1 VTSSPNLVRAVL
13 WMIGTLLSFS
23 AMAVSVRGLAGVFS
37 IPEILTIRS
46 SIGLLILSS
55 IALVT
60 PSLWKQITLRRI
72 GMHLARNSIHL
83 GSQYLWAL
91 GLTLLPLATVFAL
104 EFTMPAWTVPLAF
117 LLLGE
122 KPTLPRIGSVVCG
135 FIGVL
140 IILRPGLAAFNPAAL
155 LVLVAAFGYATINV
169 LTKKL
174 TTTESAFAILF
185 WMNLI
190 QISLG
195 YAFSDSL
202 FFQKITIH
210 SLIPMAGI
218 GIAGLSAHFCLTHAL
233 KVADATVVI
242 PLDFMRIPLIAIVG
256 WAFYGEAL
264 DVFVFAGALVIVAGV
279 LWALKAESKRVSAK
293 AAA

>member
-1 VTSSPNLVRAVL
+1 
-13 WMIGTLLSFS
+13 MIGTLLSFS
-23 AMAVSVRGLAGVFS
+23 AMALSVRGLAGVFS
-37 IPEILTIRS
+37 IAEILTIRS
-46 SIGLLILSS
+46 SVGLAILTA
-55 IALVT
+55 IALFT
-60 PSLWKQITLRRI
+60 PALWRDISLRRV
-72 GMHLARNSIHL
+72 GMHVARNSIHL
-83 GSQYLWAL
+83 GAQYLWAL

-122 KPTLPRIGSVVCG
+122 KPTMPRIGSVVCG

-140 IILRPGLAAFNPAAL
+140 IILRPGISDFNPAAL

-174 TTTESAFAILF
+174 TSTETPFAILV
-185 WMNLI
+185 WMSLI
-190 QISLG
+190 QLVLG
-195 YAFSDSL
+195 YAFSDPL
-202 FFQKITIH
+202 FFQKITPH

-264 DVFVFAGALVIVAGV
+264 DVFVFAGALVIVLGV
-279 LWALKAESKRVSAK
+279 LWALDAEARKRPS
-293 AAA
+293 

>member
-1 VTSSPNLVRAVL
+1 
-13 WMIGTLLSFS
+13 MIGTLLSFS
-23 AMAVSVRGLAGVFS
+23 AMALSVRGLAGVFS

-46 SIGLLILSS
+46 TIGLLILTS

-60 PSLWKQITLRRI
+60 PALWKDITLRRI

-83 GSQYLWAL
+83 CSQYLWAL

-122 KPTLPRIGSVVCG
+122 KPTAPRIGSVVCG

-140 IILRPGLAAFNPAAL
+140 IILRPGLSDFNPAAL
-155 LVLVAAFGYATINV
+155 LVLTAALGYATINV

-174 TTTESAFAILF
+174 TSTESPFAILF

-190 QISLG
+190 QLGLG
-195 YAFSDSL
+195 YAFSDPL
-202 FFQKITIH
+202 FFQKITVH
-210 SLIPMAGI
+210 SLVPMAGI
-218 GIAGLSAHFCLTHAL
+218 GIAGLSAHYCLTHAL

-264 DVFVFAGALVIVAGV
+264 DVFVFAGALVIIAGV
-279 LWALKAESKRVSAK
+279 LWALNAEAKRAPAR
-293 AAA
+293 AAT

>member
-1 VTSSPNLVRAVL
+1 VTSRANLVRAVL

-23 AMAVSVRGLAGVFS
+23 AMALSVRGLAGVFS
-37 IPEILTIRS
+37 IAEILTIRS
-46 SIGLLILSS
+46 SVGLTILTA

-60 PSLWKQITLRRI
+60 PSLWQDISLRRI
-72 GMHLARNSIHL
+72 GMHVARNSIHL
-83 GSQYLWAL
+83 GAQYLWAL

-122 KPTLPRIGSVVCG
+122 KPTPPRIGSVVCG

-140 IILRPGLAAFNPAAL
+140 IILRPGISDFNPAAL

-174 TTTESAFAILF
+174 TSTESPFAILV
-185 WMNLI
+185 WMSLI
-190 QISLG
+190 QLVLG
-195 YAFSDSL
+195 YAFSDPL
-202 FFQKITIH
+202 FFQKITAH

-264 DVFVFAGALVIVAGV
+264 DVFVFAGALVIVLGV
-279 LWALKAESKRVSAK
+279 LWALNAEARKRPA
-293 AAA
+293 

>member
-1 VTSSPNLVRAVL
+1 
-13 WMIGTLLSFS
+13 
-23 AMAVSVRGLAGVFS
+23 
-37 IPEILTIRS
+37 
-46 SIGLLILSS
+46 
-55 IALVT
+55 
-60 PSLWKQITLRRI
+60 
-72 GMHLARNSIHL
+72 
-83 GSQYLWAL
+83 
-91 GLTLLPLATVFAL
+91 VFAL

-122 KPTLPRIGSVVCG
+122 RPTVARVGSVVCG

-140 IILRPGLAAFNPAAL
+140 IILRPGLSDFNPAAL
-155 LVLVAAFGYATINV
+155 LVLTAALGYATINV

-190 QISLG
+190 QLSLG
-195 YAFSDSL
+195 YAFSDPL
-202 FFQKITIH
+202 FFQKITTH

-218 GIAGLSAHFCLTHAL
+218 GIAGLSAHYCLTHAL

-256 WAFYGEAL
+256 WTFYGEAL
-264 DVFVFAGALVIVAGV
+264 DVFVFAGALVIITGV
-279 LWALKAESKRVSAK
+279 LWALNAEAKRATT
-293 AAA
+293 

>member
-1 VTSSPNLVRAVL
+1 MT
-13 WMIGTLLSFS
+13 GTLLSFS
-23 AMAVSVRGLAGVFS
+23 AMALSVRGLAGAFS

-46 SIGLLILSS
+46 TIGLLILTS

-60 PSLWKQITLRRI
+60 PALWRDITLRRI

-122 KPTLPRIGSVVCG
+122 RPTVARVGSVVCG

-140 IILRPGLAAFNPAAL
+140 IILRPGLSDFNPAAL
-155 LVLVAAFGYATINV
+155 LVLTAALGYATINV

-185 WMNLI
+185 WMNFI
-190 QISLG
+190 QLFLG
-195 YAFSDSL
+195 YAFSDPL
-202 FFQKITIH
+202 FFQKITTH

-218 GIAGLSAHFCLTHAL
+218 GIAGLSAHYCLTHAL

-256 WAFYGEAL
+256 WTFYGEAL
-264 DVFVFAGALVIVAGV
+264 DVFVFAGALVIITGV
-279 LWALKAESKRVSAK
+279 LWALNAEAKRATT
-293 AAA
+293 